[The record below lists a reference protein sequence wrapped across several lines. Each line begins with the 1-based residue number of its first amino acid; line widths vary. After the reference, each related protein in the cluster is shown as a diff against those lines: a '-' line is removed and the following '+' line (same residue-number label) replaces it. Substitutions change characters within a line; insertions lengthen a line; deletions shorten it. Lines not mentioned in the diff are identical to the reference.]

1 MMTGRELRASRAF
14 LGIDQH
20 KLAEMSGWSA
30 IRVICMQLTK
40 FSDYSLRVLMYTH
53 AAGGR
58 RVTIQ
63 EIAAAY
69 RISRPHLMKVVNWL
83 ARAGYLTAL
92 RGRSGGLVLARPAED
107 IRLGE
112 VVRATEP
119 AFAIVECFSTNNQCV
134 FSDYCRLP
142 RVFDKALTAFL
153 TVLDQHTL
161 ASVAMRSKDFR
172 TVFQTT
178 RQPIATKRK
187 WYRHSTMSAYG
198 GKAEIARTYP
208 DVRS

>member
-1 MMTGRELRASRAF
+1 
-14 LGIDQH
+14 
-20 KLAEMSGWSA
+20 
-30 IRVICMQLTK
+30 MQLTK

-107 IRLGE
+107 ISLGE

-142 RVFDKALTAFL
+142 RVFDQALTAFL
-153 TVLDQHTL
+153 AVLDQHTL
-161 ASVAMRSKDFR
+161 ASVAFRPKDFR
-172 TVFQTT
+172 KVFPTA
-178 RQPIATKRK
+178 RQPAATKRK
-187 WYRHSTMSAYG
+187 
-198 GKAEIARTYP
+198 
-208 DVRS
+208 

>member
-1 MMTGRELRASRAF
+1 
-14 LGIDQH
+14 
-20 KLAEMSGWSA
+20 
-30 IRVICMQLTK
+30 
-40 FSDYSLRVLMYTH
+40 MYTH

-134 FSDYCRLP
+134 RLLSAATRFRPGADSVSYCVGSTHTCERSVQAQRLP
-142 RVFDKALTAFL
+142 
-153 TVLDQHTL
+153 
-161 ASVAMRSKDFR
+161 
-172 TVFQTT
+172 
-178 RQPIATKRK
+178 
-187 WYRHSTMSAYG
+187 
-198 GKAEIARTYP
+198 
-208 DVRS
+208 